1 MWGVFAFSGGL
12 GDRSSDR
19 DARAQPAPEPAS
31 RDTGIDNDVSRRR
44 DWKWWLFVL
53 VVAQVA
59 VASTHRLPFV
69 ASLAVCVVIGLIAGH
84 CVMYFARP

>member
-1 MWGVFAFSGGL
+1 
-12 GDRSSDR
+12 
-19 DARAQPAPEPAS
+19 
-31 RDTGIDNDVSRRR
+31 VSRRR